1 MPLTRDSAEDADV
14 RGDQS
19 HQRDD
24 EHGQQTE
31 YGVELF
37 LPAFCVKFIGD
48 ALVERF
54 SERAFHH
61 GEYGQLL
68 DSIESRSNV
77 SVKQNVTGYLIEP
90 VS

>member
-61 GEYGQLL
+61 GKYGQLL
-68 DSIESRSNV
+68 DSIEPIKRLQLN
-77 SVKQNVTGYLIEP
+77 KMLRNILLNR
-90 VS
+90 

>member
-1 MPLTRDSAEDADV
+1 VPLTGDGAQNADV

-19 HQRDD
+19 DQRDD
-24 EHGQQTE
+24 EHGKQTE

-48 ALVERF
+48 ALVEWF

-68 DSIESRSNV
+68 DSIERSNV
-77 SVKQNVTGYLIEP
+77 STCYRAECYGIC
-90 VS
+90 S

>member
-68 DSIESRSNV
+68 DSIEPIKRLQLNRMLR
-77 SVKQNVTGYLIEP
+77 NILLNR
-90 VS
+90 